1 MENGNIYQGFKGT
14 VLKEFITNFEN
25 SENGNCCG
33 EQGLRERDELK
44 AVNEA
49 VTSLYITAMMGEQ
62 KERVS
67 NSNRQHLVFLTSKH
81 FEKVLLPYFSPA
93 TTATW
98 VESNAIES
106 ERRRQYKW
114 KTAVKKEEV
123 CRLKKQFSNQEILK
137 LEYFNFQINAVG
149 IDKFSRCLKQLLQ
162 SDEELSDL
170 QNRKRE
176 LSKMKLKGVQTTF
189 YNDSKVAITDDST
202 DCQPPIV
209 LQEHANYYSFFSYS
223 LLFTILLQEV
233 SNRKKVKAWKHLN
246 CGRLDEENSTNNGG
260 VLQDADSERI
270 FSFCSNIGIGGEK
283 INKLE
288 KNGSSHMPSF
298 FPFPL
303 MRGCSE
309 IIAKDEKKQPLN
321 VCNGRNGPVE
331 GESTNQPAANRVQDG
346 ETPSQKSLEK
356 MAIASSEELML
367 MQLKERQSEVTCS
380 AAGSHGGICDPLSD
394 LIDETVEERRRKSF
408 ATDAEQNN
416 CTTGGTYRSSYYK
429 PSSQESQAASPP
441 TKELKLSYVPCL
453 PAEQVTFAFLQEATN
468 HFESLIGEGSYG
480 QVFKASLQLQ
490 DKVMLA
496 AVKKFKPPKDGKSI
510 RSMNRQF
517 SAEMKALL
525 PCQHP
530 NVVKLLAYCTTA
542 SELCTVYELVEGG
555 TLRQALL
562 KSNQCPLSMEERFG
576 IALGT
581 SDALKYL
588 HVKHGLIHR
597 DVKTS
602 NLLLTKDRTV
612 KVGDFGLAAFLNVDE
627 SNLTS
632 FMASQCMGT
641 RVYMAPEAFKGKVS
655 RRVDVYAFGMV
666 LYEIASGLPSY
677 SSSKSTDLVMYM
689 KELDEEGV
697 DLEVMIDPRTL
708 HTKGAKE
715 ASLKLFDIARAC
727 TNMDDKERPQ
737 MSSVYNLLQ
746 DLHFKFETMQ
756 KSTRKDSS
764 DDL

>member
-331 GESTNQPAANRVQDG
+331 GESTNQPWTAANWVQDG
-346 ETPSQKSLEK
+346 ENP
-356 MAIASSEELML
+356 
-367 MQLKERQSEVTCS
+367 
-380 AAGSHGGICDPLSD
+380 
-394 LIDETVEERRRKSF
+394 
-408 ATDAEQNN
+408 
-416 CTTGGTYRSSYYK
+416 
-429 PSSQESQAASPP
+429 SQESP
-441 TKELKLSYVPCL
+441 
-453 PAEQVTFAFLQEATN
+453 
-468 HFESLIGEGSYG
+468 
-480 QVFKASLQLQ
+480 
-490 DKVMLA
+490 
-496 AVKKFKPPKDGKSI
+496 
-510 RSMNRQF
+510 
-517 SAEMKALL
+517 
-525 PCQHP
+525 
-530 NVVKLLAYCTTA
+530 
-542 SELCTVYELVEGG
+542 
-555 TLRQALL
+555 
-562 KSNQCPLSMEERFG
+562 EE
-576 IALGT
+576 
-581 SDALKYL
+581 
-588 HVKHGLIHR
+588 
-597 DVKTS
+597 
-602 NLLLTKDRTV
+602 
-612 KVGDFGLAAFLNVDE
+612 
-627 SNLTS
+627 
-632 FMASQCMGT
+632 
-641 RVYMAPEAFKGKVS
+641 MAPEVFKGRVS
-655 RRVDVYAFGMV
+655 WKVDVYAFGMV